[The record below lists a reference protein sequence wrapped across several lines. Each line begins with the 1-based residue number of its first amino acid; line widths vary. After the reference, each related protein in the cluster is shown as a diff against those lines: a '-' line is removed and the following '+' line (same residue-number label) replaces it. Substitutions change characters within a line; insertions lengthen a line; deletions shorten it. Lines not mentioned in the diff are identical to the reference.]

1 MGKDI
6 VWTAE
11 IAQLVQL
18 MRSRVW
24 IQLPLGKGKN
34 GNEKNIANNV
44 YLRYVLMLLWDRQHF
59 AKLKD
64 LRFGLT

>member
-18 MRSRVW
+18 MRSRVR

-34 GNEKNIANNV
+34 GNEKNIENNV
-44 YLRYVLMLLWDRQHF
+44 YLRYMLMLLYDR
-59 AKLKD
+59 
-64 LRFGLT
+64 